1 MFETGKD
8 NVSRLKCACIVCGV
22 CSSLSNV
29 VAYTQNRYIVWV
41 PWYMHLFVKFFDHLL
56 GDGSHGFS
64 KYGWKFIPLCVLVS
78 IGKTLPM
85 AAVFALEEDSQALN
99 YLLVS

>member
-1 MFETGKD
+1 M
-8 NVSRLKCACIVCGV
+8 
-22 CSSLSNV
+22 
-29 VAYTQNRYIVWV
+29 
-41 PWYMHLFVKFFDHLL
+41 FFDHLL

-85 AAVFALEEDSQALN
+85 ASVFALEEDSQALN
-99 YLLVS
+99 FLLVS